1 MEAGR
6 NLNAPASIIHWLE
19 PRRGFVKQVAHGVV
33 HQWSVMV
40 RLTTALRNGPYG
52 IFWYLF
58 RKFPWKFLIPS
69 VLICLFSAPCNN
81 PGIPKGGKRIDNNFR
96 HGKHVRF
103 SCPRNRKMIG
113 PRKITCYNGHW
124 GNKRPQCLRR
134 SQIKG
139 KENYLWISLMQLIGG
154 SLNSKQKFG
163 SFPLRICT
171 RYYGCTL
178 EVWKV
183 LNVTYKSQSSKLHL
197 CKYIV
202 LQKMHLG

>member
-1 MEAGR
+1 MGRKLYKPKRRMEAGR

-40 RLTTALRNGPYG
+40 RQPHCRMAQTEFSD
-52 IFWYLF
+52 IFF

-103 SCPRNRKMIG
+103 SCPRNRKMVG

-124 GNKRPQCLRR
+124 SNKSPQCLRP

-139 KENYLWISLMQLIGG
+139 KAIISE
-154 SLNSKQKFG
+154 S
-163 SFPLRICT
+163 P
-171 RYYGCTL
+171 
-178 EVWKV
+178 
-183 LNVTYKSQSSKLHL
+183 
-197 CKYIV
+197 
-202 LQKMHLG
+202 